1 MEIGKKYKIVVSV
14 NNNDLTYTG
23 IVLSAENNFVTFK
36 DKFNKILNY
45 NLNSVISFEEMEW
58 TR

>member
-45 NLNSVISFEEMEW
+45 NLNSVISFEEME
-58 TR
+58 